1 MVLEPAGAGELV
13 ERRLG
18 QLMAWLPDLISGTE
32 ASPGHL
38 PQGITVF
45 SLLLIFRVRGFFF
58 FLGNSPWGLCA
69 IVSPFGCVCWGG
81 ALIPKFRAG
90 QALQSREEL
99 GRPPGCQ
106 RSLPRAL
113 GMVTA
118 AGNQDVRFEPSKQSR
133 LREWTATGQPGF
145 KFQLCHF
152 LAMSSWINY

>member
-45 SLLLIFRVRGFFF
+45 SLVLIFRVRGFFLEIVPGACVQLCHH
-58 FLGNSPWGLCA
+58 LG
-69 IVSPFGCVCWGG
+69 VCVGWGG

>member
-1 MVLEPAGAGELV
+1 MLLHIIIVFEPIAIYLLRFNLV
-13 ERRLG
+13 
-18 QLMAWLPDLISGTE
+18 I
-32 ASPGHL
+32 
-38 PQGITVF
+38 F
-45 SLLLIFRVRGFFF
+45 SLFFF
-58 FLGNSPWGLCA
+58 NYVSFSTNQENYLCA

-133 LREWTATGQPGF
+133 LRVWTATGQPGF